1 VYYALTVLAVGL
13 LAYTHYLLPA
23 GCLAFLII
31 VHESGH
37 FFVARWCSMQVERFS
52 LGFGPAIPGLS
63 WLSKK
68 GTKFQLAPLPF
79 GGFVEIRG
87 MNVMEEIDPE
97 DARSYPNRPTWQRVL
112 TIFAGPAMNYVSAI
126 VIAFIL
132 YNCNGVP
139 RAHPYNTV
147 DEVQEKSPSV
157 GKLLQN
163 DRILEVDGI
172 TVWADSGAAPGL
184 TATLRAKNGATADL
198 TIRRGDDILHVPF
211 ALRTSAASMELD
223 PALPFM
229 DGRRVSPVLGIVW
242 DKYGR
247 VDTLA
252 STSPFVGT
260 LQPLDYVL
268 QVDGM
273 GISCDADSAG
283 LTAVVMAK
291 YGAPVDLTVS
301 RGDKVLHVTITPRVT
316 TVPGVPWQMMYA
328 VGIMKKPD
336 MVPIGTFEATWRA
349 LKYPIAQ
356 SKLIG
361 QTLYKVVTGEEAAD
375 PGGAPRIMAELRDAA
390 KRGWVDLF
398 ELLAILNVYL
408 GLFNLLPLPALDG
421 GRLVFLI
428 YEMITRRRPN
438 AKIEAMVHMGGVMV
452 LLVAMVL
459 VTLHDFGAF

>member
-23 GCLAFLII
+23 ACLAFLII

-63 WLSKK
+63 WMSKQ

-87 MNVMEEIDPE
+87 MNVMDEIDPE

-139 RAHPYNTV
+139 RSHPYNTV
-147 DEVQEKSPSV
+147 DAVQDGSPAQ
-157 GKLLQN
+157 GKLQLD
-163 DRILEVDGI
+163 DRILAVDGIAVWGNSGAGLGITQAVLAKQAPVSLTVRRGEQILHLTMAQPVAAPRMDMDPVTPYLGGRYWSNALGILWNPNTSVASFASTSPAQGVLKPDDFILEVDGMP
-172 TVWADSGAAPGL
+172 VSGDGDSPGL
-184 TATLRAKNGATADL
+184 TPM
-198 TIRRGDDILHVPF
+198 I
-211 ALRTSAASMELD
+211 
-223 PALPFM
+223 
-229 DGRRVSPVLGIVW
+229 
-242 DKYGR
+242 
-247 VDTLA
+247 
-252 STSPFVGT
+252 
-260 LQPLDYVL
+260 
-268 QVDGM
+268 
-273 GISCDADSAG
+273 
-283 LTAVVMAK
+283 MAK
-291 YGAPVDLTVS
+291 HGAPVDLTVS
-301 RGDKVLHVTITPRVT
+301 RGDQTLHVTITPTIT
-316 TVPGVPWQMMYA
+316 TAPGSPWQVMYA
-328 VGIMKKPD
+328 LKILKKPD
-336 MVPIGTFEATWRA
+336 MVPISTFEATWRA
-349 LKYPIAQ
+349 LRYPIAQ

-390 KRGWVDLF
+390 KRGWVDLL